1 MDGLAEPIVMSE
13 AEMGP
18 IPHDLLIPLWPVL
31 EPLLEKACAYSEGRF
46 TPESVGLAVTQGE
59 FDLWGAMRDG
69 AWLAIAVT
77 CVSDYPSGLR
87 VMEVLLVSGE
97 DRQSWLHFEK
107 PLRTQ
112 ARKWNCH
119 KMQMVGR
126 RGWGKSLPDWRAV
139 ATMYEVDV
147 SDGL

>member
-1 MDGLAEPIVMSE
+1 MDGSVEPVAASE
-13 AEMGP
+13 AQMGP

-31 EPLLEKACAYSEGRF
+31 EPLLEKACAFSDGRF
-46 TPESVGLAVTQGE
+46 TPASVALAVTEGQ
-59 FDLWGAMRDG
+59 FDLWGVIRDG
-69 AWLAIAVT
+69 EWQAIAAT
-77 CVSDYPSGLR
+77 CVSDYPSGMR

-107 PLRTQ
+107 PLRGQ
-112 ARKWNCH
+112 AARWGCH

-126 RGWGKSLPDWRAV
+126 RGWAKSLPDWRPV

-147 SDGL
+147 TDGQ